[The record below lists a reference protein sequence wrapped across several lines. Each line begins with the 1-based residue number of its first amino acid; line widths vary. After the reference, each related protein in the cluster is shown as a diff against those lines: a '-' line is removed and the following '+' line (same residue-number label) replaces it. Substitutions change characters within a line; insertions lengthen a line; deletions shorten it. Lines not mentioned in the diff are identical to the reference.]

1 MDAREHFRYV
11 AVPNYNEFVQ
21 SPSDFRLLGNAI
33 LSMNTVAEYLGLDRS
48 GYPPD
53 VSRNE
58 RRREAQKIRDDLSG
72 LTDLQVCADTLKH
85 VRNNQP
91 DDVTLSSTG
100 IDPNDPATWKIGAHD
115 LVKVAHNAFA
125 TLNGLPE
132 LKGRPSSSSGSP

>member
-1 MDAREHFRYV
+1 MDAREHFQYV

-85 VRNNQP
+85 VRNNRP

-100 IDPNDPATWKIGAHD
+100 IDPNDPTIWKIGGRD
-115 LVKVAHNAFA
+115 LVKVAHSAFA

-132 LKGRPSSSSGSP
+132 LKGRPSSSSRSA

>member
-1 MDAREHFRYV
+1 MDAREHFQYV

-58 RRREAQKIRDDLSG
+58 RRREAQKIRDILVVLQTYRFAPIHSNMCGTIG
-72 LTDLQVCADTLKH
+72 LTTSRCPPLALT
-85 VRNNQP
+85 RM
-91 DDVTLSSTG
+91 
-100 IDPNDPATWKIGAHD
+100 I
-115 LVKVAHNAFA
+115 
-125 TLNGLPE
+125 
-132 LKGRPSSSSGSP
+132 RPHGK